1 MVARSVLDRYCCR
14 VRVSGV
20 VLMLVLGLAACGG
33 STPTASH
40 SPSGSSAAPASS
52 SPANTPAGTPSA
64 QPTAPALV
72 QCTATVPAGDN
83 LAIGMVVGDP
93 TVVVRDIQDPANA
106 KNLCAFNAN
115 VISPEFVSASV
126 VAYST
131 PDHQIVSAPLGG
143 GAATTWATYSGSPQQ
158 SGQFA
163 FSPDARSMTYIDG
176 NAWHLVTASRD
187 RVLTTL
193 PPIPNRGINPDEDD
207 TYLSFSPDGQYIALF
222 QTFHTGGSGAT
233 APDQVRRA
241 SDGSLVYSTSGMT
254 MAVWASVP
262 SRLFFR
268 DSSGNVHRWDP
279 TGGLSSMTSIHWI
292 RPKSSPDGRWIAY
305 TFRTTSGIGGIGFYS
320 VQANSVQNTSPPG
333 RSGVMFLS
341 NDLVWYAGEKPCT
354 ANCGPLTTTPTGVTY
369 IYSITGASEITS
381 RLAAVY
387 DAWPHQT
394 APGV

>member
-1 MVARSVLDRYCCR
+1 MPSPTNTA
-14 VRVSGV
+14 VS
-20 VLMLVLGLAACGG
+20 
-33 STPTASH
+33 
-40 SPSGSSAAPASS
+40 
-52 SPANTPAGTPSA
+52 TPSA
-64 QPTAPALV
+64 LPTAPALV
-72 QCTATVPAGDN
+72 QCTAPVPAGDN

-106 KNLCAFNAN
+106 KNVCAFNSN

-131 PDHQIVSAPLGG
+131 PDHQIVSAPLSG

-163 FSPDARSMTYIDG
+163 FSPDGRSMTYLDG
-176 NAWHLVTASRD
+176 NAWHLVTASGD

-193 PPIPNRGINPDEDD
+193 PAIPNRGINPDEDD
-207 TYLSFSPDGQYIALF
+207 SFLGFSPDGQYIALF
-222 QTFHTGGSGAT
+222 QTFHTGGNGAT
-233 APDQVRRA
+233 APDQIRRA
-241 SDGSLVYSTSGMT
+241 GDGSLVYSTSGMT

-305 TFRTTSGIGGIGFYS
+305 TFRTTSGVGGIGFYS

-333 RSGVMFLS
+333 RSGVMFVS

-354 ANCGPLTTTPTGVTY
+354 SNCGPLTTTPTGVTY
-369 IYSITGASEITS
+369 IYSITGASEVTS

>member
-1 MVARSVLDRYCCR
+1 M
-14 VRVSGV
+14 V
-20 VLMLVLGLAACGG
+20 VLALAACGG

-40 SPSGSSAAPASS
+40 SPAASTATPSAASS
-52 SPANTPAGTPSA
+52 SSTPAS
-64 QPTAPALV
+64 PTATATAAPLV
-72 QCTATVPAGDN
+72 QCTAQVPAGDN

-106 KNLCAFNAN
+106 RNLCAFNSN
-115 VISPEFVSASV
+115 VISPQFVSAGA

-131 PDHQIVSAPLGG
+131 PDHQIVSAPLAGG
-143 GAATTWATYSGSPQQ
+143 SATMWATYSGAPQQ

-163 FSPDARSMTYIDG
+163 FSPDGRSMTYVDA
-176 NAWHLVTASRD
+176 NAWHLVTASGD
-187 RVLTTL
+187 RVLATL
-193 PPIPNRGINPDEDD
+193 PPIPSRGINPDEDD
-207 TYLSFSPDGQYIALF
+207 SYLSFSPDGQYLALF

-268 DSSGNVHRWDP
+268 DSTGNVHRWDP
-279 TGGLSSMTSIHWI
+279 AGGLSSMTSIHWI
-292 RPKSSPDGRWIAY
+292 RPKASPDGRWIAY
-305 TFRTTSGIGGIGFYS
+305 TFRTASGVGGIGFYS

-341 NDLVWYAGEKPCT
+341 NDLVWYSGEKPCT
-354 ANCGPLTTTPTGVTY
+354 TNCAPGSSTTPTGVAY
-369 IYSITGASEITS
+369 IYSISGASEITS

-394 APGV
+394 APGI